1 MYTQLT
7 QPYLVASQCDMIN
20 FTGKIVITSEK
31 KIIKNS
37 DYLTNIPTNTC
48 NTMAWVHGVSQCAK
62 IQNHTCSHGTCFG
75 NTMGIPVPVLNPTR
89 QSVHEWETEECRV
102 RKEQE
107 VRTTL

>member
-1 MYTQLT
+1 VRKDVRVT

-62 IQNHTCSHGTCFG
+62 IQYCTHTCMTHFG
-75 NTMGIPVPVLNPTR
+75 NTTGFR
-89 QSVHEWETEECRV
+89 
-102 RKEQE
+102 
-107 VRTTL
+107 